1 MIIDDLTQNGI
12 VDAGQIYESPFTD
25 TAPTGPESLFPEADV
40 TAIIDRLRAVRA
52 NATSVA

>member
-25 TAPTGPESLFPEADV
+25 TAPTGPEALFAEAEVAD
-40 TAIIDRLRAVRA
+40 IIDRLKTTRASA
-52 NATSVA
+52 AATG